1 MKLKKENQKGERKMK
16 RLDPTVRDL
25 LFGAFLY
32 AIVVELIGMIIVEN
46 RLSYSLGILV
56 GYICVVLM
64 VCHMY
69 LTLERIL
76 DMDPDSASKHSL
88 MNSILRYVVLFAV
101 LVIAIVVPNISVI
114 AVIIM
119 IFGMKIS
126 ASLQPQ
132 INKYITSKIFKES

>member
-1 MKLKKENQKGERKMK
+1 MLK

-25 LFGAFLY
+25 LTGALLY
-32 AIVVELIGMIIVEN
+32 GIIVEIVGMIMVEN
-46 RLSYSLGILV
+46 RLSYTLGILV

-69 LTLERIL
+69 LTLEKAL
-76 DMDPDSASKHSL
+76 DMEPEQASKFSTRNNL
-88 MNSILRYVVLFAV
+88 LRYAILVVVLI
-101 LVIAIVVPNISVI
+101 LVAWVPKVSVV

-126 ASLQPQ
+126 AFLQPV
-132 INKYITSKIFKES
+132 ISKYITSKIFKERR

>member
-1 MKLKKENQKGERKMK
+1 MLK

-25 LFGAFLY
+25 LTGALLY
-32 AIVVELIGMIIVEN
+32 GIIVEIIGMILVEN

-56 GYICVVLM
+56 GYICAVFM

-69 LTLERIL
+69 LTLEKAL
-76 DMDPDSASKHSL
+76 DMDPDSASKFSTR
-88 MNSILRYVVLFAV
+88 NNILRYVI
-101 LVIAIVVPNISVI
+101 LVIILMLVAWLPKVSVM

-126 ASLQPQ
+126 AFLQPV
-132 INKYITSKIFKES
+132 ISKYITSKIFKERR

>member
-1 MKLKKENQKGERKMK
+1 MLK

-25 LFGAFLY
+25 LTGALLY
-32 AIVVELIGMIIVEN
+32 GIIVEIIGLILVEN

-56 GYICVVLM
+56 GYICVVFM

-69 LTLERIL
+69 LTLEKAL
-76 DMDPDSASKHSL
+76 DMDPDSASKFSTR
-88 MNSILRYVVLFAV
+88 NNILRYVI
-101 LVIAIVVPNISVI
+101 LVIILMLVAWLPKVSVM

-126 ASLQPQ
+126 AFLQPV
-132 INKYITSKIFKES
+132 ISKYITSKIFKERR

>member
-1 MKLKKENQKGERKMK
+1 MR
-16 RLDPTVRDL
+16 RLDSTVRDL
-25 LFGAFLY
+25 LFGALLY
-32 AIVVELIGMIIVEN
+32 AAVVELIGMIFVSN
-46 RLSYSLGILV
+46 RLSYSLGIVV
-56 GYICVVLM
+56 GYICVVWM

-88 MNSILRYVVLFAV
+88 MNSILRYVILFGVLVVAV
-101 LVIAIVVPNISVI
+101 LVPQISVV

-119 IFGMKIS
+119 LFGMKLS

-132 INKYITSKIFKES
+132 IHKYITSKIFKENETEGGR

>member
-1 MKLKKENQKGERKMK
+1 MLK

-25 LFGAFLY
+25 LTGALLY
-32 AIVVELIGMIIVEN
+32 GIIVEIIGMILVEN

-56 GYICVVLM
+56 GYICVVFM

-69 LTLERIL
+69 LTLEKAL
-76 DMDPDSASKHSL
+76 DMDPDSASKFSTR
-88 MNSILRYVVLFAV
+88 NNILRYVI
-101 LVIAIVVPNISVI
+101 LVIILMLVAWLPKVSVM

-126 ASLQPQ
+126 AFLQPV
-132 INKYITSKIFKES
+132 ISKYITSKIFKERR